1 VSQTYFFDT
10 SALVKLYH
18 YEAGTERVEEVFTQP
33 DSPMVISELATV
45 ELHAALARRVRMGE
59 ITVQAQDEA
68 LRNFED
74 DCAHRFV
81 IDPFGSPVMQRA
93 RELLQRY
100 GSTRALRTLD
110 ALQLGACLT
119 VQSRGEVVFVCA
131 DTPLGEIGKL
141 EGLTVFNPEMQQ
153 ESAAEP
159 SSESVGPPEDQSAEG
174 REGSTGDGYAE
185 F

>member
-18 YEAGTERVEEVFTQP
+18 YEAGTERVEEVFSQLN
-33 DSPMVISELATV
+33 SPLVISELATV
-45 ELHAALARRVRMGE
+45 ELYAALARRVRMGE
-59 ITVQAQDEA
+59 ITVQAQNEA
-68 LRNFED
+68 IRNFED

-81 IDPFGSPVMQRA
+81 VDPFGSMQKA

-100 GSTRALRTLD
+100 GSIRALRTLD
-110 ALQLGACLT
+110 ALQLGACLM

-131 DTPLGEIGKL
+131 DIPLGEIGKL
-141 EGLTVFNPEMQQ
+141 EGLTVLNPELQQ

-159 SSESVGPPEDQSAEG
+159 PSESVGPPEDRSAEG
-174 REGSTGDGYAE
+174 REGSTGDGYAKS
-185 F
+185 

>member
-18 YEAGTERVEEVFTQP
+18 YEAGTERVEAVFNQL

-45 ELHAALARRVRMGE
+45 EFYAALARRVRMGE
-59 ITVQAQDEA
+59 ISVQAQDEA
-68 LRNFED
+68 RRNFAD
-74 DCAHRFV
+74 DCVHRFV
-81 IDPFGSPVMQRA
+81 VDPFGSPVMQKA
-93 RELLQRY
+93 RELLHRY
-100 GSTRALRTLD
+100 GNTRALRTLD

-131 DTPLGEIGKL
+131 DTPLGEIGRL

-153 ESAAEP
+153 ERAAEP
-159 SSESVGPPEDQSAEG
+159 PSESIGPPEDRSAEG
-174 REGSTGDGYAE
+174 REGSTSHGYAE
-185 F
+185 S